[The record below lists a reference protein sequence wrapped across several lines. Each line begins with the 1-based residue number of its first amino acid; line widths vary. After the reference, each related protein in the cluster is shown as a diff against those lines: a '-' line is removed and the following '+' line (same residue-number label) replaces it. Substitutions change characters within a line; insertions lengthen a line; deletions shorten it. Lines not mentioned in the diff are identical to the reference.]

1 MEVLPLVE
9 VLGVPPLARCSAAS
23 AGAAASELRRAS
35 FRWSDCS
42 YATSFVSALWF
53 YCAPTL
59 SAADVLSQ
67 TKLPTAVP
75 SALAF
80 WQMIYAI

>member
-1 MEVLPLVE
+1 MLAG
-9 VLGVPPLARCSAAS
+9 GVQMSAA
-23 AGAAASELRRAS
+23 GM
-35 FRWSDCS
+35 
-42 YATSFVSALWF
+42 
-53 YCAPTL
+53 
-59 SAADVLSQ
+59 LSQ